1 MSVKINLFQG
11 YVKKKNYLALMFYL
25 SALFCEFLL
34 LEIFINNNFC
44 LIQIPN
50 LLLKARI
57 LFITLQIIYSEDFN
71 DFYAREPLYI
81 FKNL

>member
-11 YVKKKNYLALMFYL
+11 NVKKKLSSVNVHL